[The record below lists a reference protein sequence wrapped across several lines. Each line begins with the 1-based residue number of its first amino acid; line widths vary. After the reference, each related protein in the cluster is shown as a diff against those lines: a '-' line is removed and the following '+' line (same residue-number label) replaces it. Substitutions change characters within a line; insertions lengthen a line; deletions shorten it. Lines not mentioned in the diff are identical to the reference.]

1 MRKKAYCIEC
11 DEMRPYHIVEKER
24 VATVKDLTFKVKT
37 KRAVC
42 DKCGCD
48 QLGPYEVMK
57 ENDIT
62 TFDEYRR
69 LKGLLTSEDIKAIR
83 KKRDMSQVELARF
96 IKAGDKNIARYETG
110 TIQDPV
116 FDYLMRMVNDDK
128 CYQTMVALQRN
139 SSFKRLTKEQMA
151 SIVGNGPAPIIRK
164 KKKVVVYIHG
174 LHGSSKEADD
184 YSYLSKEYDVLGLD
198 YQDGNPWEV
207 KDIIRSKFKK
217 LTKGYKEVIVI
228 ANSIGAFY
236 TYEYL
241 SDFNIKQAFFIS
253 PIASM
258 FKILFDYIFTGR
270 VSEEELKEKKFI
282 TLDDGTTLSY
292 DFYQEYSHNDY
303 HGDWKVPTE
312 ILYGSMDR
320 LVYIENIIDFLTAHP
335 LSKLTIKEGSEH
347 YFHTDEEKQ
356 FIKEWILRNIQK

>member
-1 MRKKAYCIEC
+1 MIRKAYCIEC

-24 VATVKDLTFKVKT
+24 LATVKDSSFKVKIQHAFCNICGEEVWPHEV
-37 KRAVC
+37 AVN
-42 DKCGCD
+42 
-48 QLGPYEVMK
+48 
-57 ENDIT
+57 NDIV

-83 KKRDMSQVELARF
+83 KKRDMSQVDLARF

-116 FDYLMRMVNDDK
+116 FDYLMRMVDDDK
-128 CYQTMVALQRN
+128 CYQTMVALQKN
-139 SSFKRLTKEQMA
+139 TSFRPLTEEQM
-151 SIVGNGPAPIIRK
+151 SSMSGSGPMPIKRAKRK
-164 KKKVVVYIHG
+164 AIIYIHG
-174 LHGSSKEADD
+174 LHGSSKEADN
-184 YSYLSKEYDVLGLD
+184 YSYLCKEYDVLGLD

-217 LTKGYKEVIVI
+217 LIKGYKEVIVI

-253 PIASM
+253 PVASM
-258 FKILFDYIFTGR
+258 YKILFDYIFTGR
-270 VSEEELKEKKFI
+270 VSLEELKEKKFI
-282 TLDDGTTLSY
+282 TLVDGVTLSY
-292 DFYQEYSHNDY
+292 DFYQDYSHNDY
-303 HGDWKVPTE
+303 HGNWKVPTD
-312 ILYGSMDR
+312 ILYGSMDK
-320 LVYIENIIDFLTAHP
+320 LVYIENIADFLAAHP
-335 LSKLTIKEGSEH
+335 LSRLTIKEGSEH

>member
-1 MRKKAYCIEC
+1 MSNETLGPKINEFRKKNNLTQDQLAEALGYSGKSVISHIEKG
-11 DEMRPYHIVEKER
+11 DADMTYEKILLLLRKYMLDANELFEVEKIDKKIEDYQLEKR
-24 VATVKDLTFKVKT
+24 KD
-37 KRAVC
+37 
-42 DKCGCD
+42 
-48 QLGPYEVMK
+48 
-57 ENDIT
+57 
-62 TFDEYRR
+62 
-69 LKGLLTSEDIKAIR
+69 
-83 KKRDMSQVELARF
+83 
-96 IKAGDKNIARYETG
+96 
-110 TIQDPV
+110 
-116 FDYLMRMVNDDK
+116 
-128 CYQTMVALQRN
+128 RN
-139 SSFKRLTKEQMA
+139 V
-151 SIVGNGPAPIIRK
+151 I
-164 KKKVVVYIHG
+164 VYIHG
-174 LHGSSKEADD
+174 LHGSSKEAID

-198 YQDGNPWEV
+198 YQDGNPWEL
-207 KDIIRSKFKK
+207 KDTIRMKFKK
-217 LTKGYKEVIVI
+217 LIKGYKEVIVI

-236 TYEYL
+236 AYEYL

-258 FKILFDYIFTGR
+258 FKILFNYIFTGR

-312 ILYGSMDR
+312 ILYGSMDE

-347 YFHTDEEKQ
+347 YFHTDEKKE